1 MPVTRT
7 ESAHAGPSPS
17 SFRTRLLILLCLGV
31 LPSLALVL
39 YLNFEQRHLETTRVR
54 EEAVATSRLSAA
66 NQQNYFAHTRQL
78 LATLTQFQFLTL
90 NTNRAYVQENL
101 SNLRKL
107 SPNYLNFGLIE
118 TNGILFASSEI
129 YREPVDL
136 SDRTYFRRVLET
148 KKFSAGD
155 FQVGRLTSEPA
166 LNFGFPV
173 LDDEGRLN
181 RVLYASLRLGLLS
194 ERLSQIPLDREASI
208 TVLDRN
214 GSVLACVPHPE
225 LPVGTKWP
233 NRAALERILE
243 LKQGVFEIKGTDGI
257 TRLHAVTPVY
267 DSESASLFVSVDI
280 PLKVCYERANHNL
293 ARNFA
298 FLVVLA
304 IAIMAGGRYYA
315 KRFFLKPVTELARAA
330 AELASGDLNARV
342 GPISGASELSR
353 LGRAFDEMA
362 VSLQQRQI
370 EVEKAHEEIR
380 QMNEQL
386 EQRVKDRTAALEA
399 ANQELEAFSYSVSHD
414 LRAPLRHVS
423 GFVDLLQRKGSSLDP
438 DTMRLVDFIG
448 TAAKQMN
455 HLVDDLLRLSRMTR
469 AEIRL
474 TEVDLSSLVDEVRAG
489 FDGELDG
496 RAVEWR
502 VDPLPHVKA
511 DPALLRVVL
520 TNLIGNAIKY
530 TRPRNP
536 AVIEIGSQP
545 DGAQQVIYVRDNGVG
560 FDMEY
565 ATKLFGVFQRFHHA
579 EEFEGTGIGLA
590 TVQRIITRLGGR
602 VWAQAKENEG
612 ATFYFSLP
620 ASPPPHQSPNH
631 P

>member
-1 MPVTRT
+1 
-7 ESAHAGPSPS
+7 
-17 SFRTRLLILLCLGV
+17 
-31 LPSLALVL
+31 
-39 YLNFEQRHLETTRVR
+39 
-54 EEAVATSRLSAA
+54 
-66 NQQNYFAHTRQL
+66 
-78 LATLTQFQFLTL
+78 
-90 NTNRAYVQENL
+90 
-101 SNLRKL
+101 
-107 SPNYLNFGLIE
+107 
-118 TNGILFASSEI
+118 
-129 YREPVDL
+129 
-136 SDRTYFRRVLET
+136 
-148 KKFSAGD
+148 
-155 FQVGRLTSEPA
+155 
-166 LNFGFPV
+166 
-173 LDDEGRLN
+173 
-181 RVLYASLRLGLLS
+181 
-194 ERLSQIPLDREASI
+194 
-208 TVLDRN
+208 
-214 GSVLACVPHPE
+214 
-225 LPVGTKWP
+225 
-233 NRAALERILE
+233 
-243 LKQGVFEIKGTDGI
+243 
-257 TRLHAVTPVY
+257 
-267 DSESASLFVSVDI
+267 
-280 PLKVCYERANHNL
+280 
-293 ARNFA
+293 
-298 FLVVLA
+298 
-304 IAIMAGGRYYA
+304 
-315 KRFFLKPVTELARAA
+315 
-330 AELASGDLNARV
+330 
-342 GPISGASELSR
+342 
-353 LGRAFDEMA
+353 
-362 VSLQQRQI
+362 
-370 EVEKAHEEIR
+370 
-380 QMNEQL
+380 
-386 EQRVKDRTAALEA
+386 
-399 ANQELEAFSYSVSHD
+399 

-474 TEVDLSSLVDEVRAG
+474 TEVDLSSLVGEVRAG

-536 AVIEIGSQP
+536 AVIEIGSEP
-545 DGAQQVIYVRDNGVG
+545 DGGQQVIYVRDNGVG

-565 ATKLFGVFQRFHHA
+565 TTKLFGVFQRFHHA